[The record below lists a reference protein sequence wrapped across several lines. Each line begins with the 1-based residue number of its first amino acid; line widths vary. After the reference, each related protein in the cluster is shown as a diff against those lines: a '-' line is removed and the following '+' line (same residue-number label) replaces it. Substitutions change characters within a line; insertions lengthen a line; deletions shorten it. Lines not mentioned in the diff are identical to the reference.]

1 MTRQT
6 TQTTHRATMAITALA
21 ILLAL
26 GACGRKGD
34 LEPPP
39 GISPDM
45 AKTDTTGCPPANADT
60 PKPIDANPGGAQSG
74 NPNRMAQ
81 DDLPPC

>member
-1 MTRQT
+1 MTRQ
-6 TQTTHRATMAITALA
+6 ATMAVMAFSM
-21 ILLAL
+21 LLTL

-45 AKTDTTGCPPANADT
+45 ASTTTTGCPPASADT
-60 PKPIDANPGGAQSG
+60 PKPIDADPSGAQSG
-74 NPNRMAQ
+74 NPNRMSQ
-81 DDLPPC
+81 GDLPPC